1 MKKNKNN
8 IIGDWLA
15 EHGNPE
21 IDLMVKHNLAIANKI
36 ARILKEKGI
45 GKSEFAKKMGKN
57 SPSEVSKWL
66 SGTHNFTVKTIAKIE
81 HTLGV
86 DLIHV
91 EKEYKYVNFYIT
103 KTEEPKTPLTYS
115 GFMSGYA
122 S

>member
-15 EHGNPE
+15 QHGNPE
-21 IDLMVKHNLAIANKI
+21 IDIMVKHNLAIASKI
-36 ARILKEKGI
+36 ARILKEQGI
-45 GKSEFAKKMGKN
+45 GKSDFAEGMGK

-66 SGTHNFTVKTIAKIE
+66 SGTHNFTIKTIAKIE
-81 HTLGV
+81 HTLGE

-91 EKEYKYVNFYIT
+91 EKEYKYVHFYIS
-103 KTEEPKTPLTYS
+103 KPEEPKASLTYS
-115 GFMSGYA
+115 SVSGYA

>member
-21 IDLMVKHNLAIANKI
+21 IDIMVKHNLAIATKV
-36 ARILKEKGI
+36 ARILKEKGM
-45 GKSEFAKKMGKN
+45 GKSEFAEKMGK

-81 HTLGV
+81 HTLGES
-86 DLIHV
+86 LIHI
-91 EKEYKYVNFYIT
+91 EKEYTYVHFYIS
-103 KTEEPKTPLTYS
+103 KTEKPVKASTYS
-115 GFMSGYA
+115 FMSGYA

>member
-15 EHGNPE
+15 QHGKPE
-21 IDLMVKHNLAIANKI
+21 IDIMVKHNLAIANKV
-36 ARILKEKGI
+36 ARILKEKGM
-45 GKSEFAKKMGKN
+45 GKSEFAEKMGK

-66 SGTHNFTVKTIAKIE
+66 SGTHNFTIKTIAKLE
-81 HTLGV
+81 HTLGE

-91 EKEYKYVNFYIT
+91 EKEYKYVHFYIT
-103 KTEEPKTPLTYS
+103 KPVETKKPASYS
-115 GFMSGYA
+115 YMSGYA

>member
-15 EHGNPE
+15 KNGNPE
-21 IDLMVKHNLAIANKI
+21 IDRMVKHNLAIATKV

-45 GKSEFAKKMGKN
+45 GKSEFAEKMGK
-57 SPSEVSKWL
+57 SPSEISKWL

-81 HTLGV
+81 HVLGEEV
-86 DLIHV
+86 IHV
-91 EKEYKYVNFYIT
+91 EKEYKYVHFYIT
-103 KTEEPKTPLTYS
+103 KSKEAETPTKYS
-115 GFMSGYA
+115 FMSGYA

>member
-21 IDLMVKHNLAIANKI
+21 IDIMVKHNLAIATKV

-45 GKSEFAKKMGKN
+45 GKSEFAEKMGK
-57 SPSEVSKWL
+57 SPSEISKWL
-66 SGTHNFTVKTIAKIE
+66 SGTHNFTIKTIAKIE
-81 HTLGV
+81 STIGV

-91 EKEYKYVNFYIT
+91 EKEYKYVHFYIT
-103 KTEEPKTPLTYS
+103 KPEEVETPTNYS
-115 GFMSGYA
+115 FMSGYA